1 MGKFYVSKKILENII
16 LDRDKGVHQL
26 NKKTKSLT
34 SAIAT
39 TLALTLFMPSVNVSA
54 ESINNLKDK
63 KQELNQKTSELNSNI
78 QEKSTKINNNQSK
91 MDGIMEQI
99 SKLDKK
105 ILKTDKEITVALAK
119 IDNTTSEIND
129 LKASIADLEKKIDER
144 DELLQD
150 RARAMQE
157 NGGSVGYVDVLLKA
171 NSFTDF
177 IDRISA
183 VNTLL
188 EADRLIIQEQSNDK
202 KKLEEQKVTLDEKLH
217 KQEIDRDKLTS
228 LRGALDAKKKDK
240 DQLIDKLE
248 AEQSNLKSEKKLLE
262 KEYSEAINISKE
274 VEKDIAKEQ
283 ERLAKIARQQA
294 EAAAKSSNVT
304 TVSNEGE
311 TGDIP
316 EVASGTWTKPT
327 NGTLTSGFGW
337 RNIGFGPEFHYGV
350 DLANKQGTPIVA
362 AADGVVF
369 RASPLSTYGNVIM
382 ITHSI
387 NGHTFTT
394 VYAHLSGYKS
404 TVGQSVKKGQVIGYM
419 GQTGR
424 AYGSHLH
431 FEIHTTAWKGQS
443 VGAVNPMRYISL

>member
-1 MGKFYVSKKILENII
+1 M
-16 LDRDKGVHQL
+16 
-26 NKKTKSLT
+26 NKKTKSFT

-54 ESINNLKDK
+54 ESINHLKDK
-63 KQELNQKTSELNSNI
+63 QQELNQKTSELNSDI
-78 QEKSTKINNNQSK
+78 QKKSTKINNNQSK

-105 ILKTDKEITVALAK
+105 ILKTDKEITVALEK
-119 IDNTTSEIND
+119 IDHTTSEIND
-129 LKASIADLEKKIDER
+129 LKTSIADLEKKINER
-144 DELLQD
+144 DDLLQD
-150 RARAMQE
+150 RARAIQE

-171 NSFTDF
+171 ESFTDF

-228 LRGALDAKKKDK
+228 LRRTLDAKKKDK

-283 ERLAKIARQQA
+283 ERLAKVARQQA

-443 VGAVNPMRYISL
+443 VGAINPLRYISL

>member
-1 MGKFYVSKKILENII
+1 M
-16 LDRDKGVHQL
+16 
-26 NKKTKSLT
+26 NKKKRSLT
-34 SAIAT
+34 SVIAT
-39 TLALTLFMPSVNVSA
+39 TLALTLVVPSVTANA
-54 ESINNLKDK
+54 ESINELKDK
-63 KQELNQKTSELNSNI
+63 QQELNQKKSKLNSNI
-78 QEKSTKINNNQSK
+78 QDKTTKINKNQSK

-105 ILKTDKEITVALAK
+105 ILNTDQKITVALEK
-119 IDNTTSEIND
+119 IDKTTSEIND
-129 LKASIADLEKKIDER
+129 MKSSITELEKNINDR
-144 DELLQD
+144 DELLKE
-150 RARAMQE
+150 RARAIQE
-157 NGGSVGYVDVLLKA
+157 NGGSVGYVDVLLKSE
-171 NSFTDF
+171 SFTDF

-202 KKLEEQKVTLDEKLH
+202 KKLEEQKAKLEGKLQEQEKYRDE
-217 KQEIDRDKLTS
+217 LTALRNS
-228 LRGALDAKKKDK
+228 LNQKKKDK
-240 DQLIDKLE
+240 DHLIDKLE
-248 AEQSNLKSEKKLLE
+248 AEQSKLKAKKKLLE
-262 KEYSEAINISKE
+262 KEYSEALNISKE

-283 ERLAKIARQQA
+283 ARLAKIARQQA
-294 EAAAKSSNVT
+294 EAAAKNSNIN
-304 TVSNEGE
+304 TVSNKGE

-337 RNIGFGPEFHYGV
+337 RNIGYGPEFHYGV
-350 DLANKQGTPIVA
+350 DLANKEGTPIVA

-369 RASPLSTYGNVIM
+369 KASPLSTYGNVIM

-394 VYAHLSGYKS
+394 VYAHLSGYNS

-424 AYGSHLH
+424 AFGSHLH

-443 VGAVNPMRYISL
+443 VGAVNPLRYISL